1 MVGRVFGG
9 GHFFFNLGFFLMGE
23 GELVLLVFSGGLG
36 FEVLGCFGE
45 GERGREGGKDGEL
58 ETGRIDRRMVPG
70 D

>member
-1 MVGRVFGG
+1 
-9 GHFFFNLGFFLMGE
+9 MGE
-23 GELVLLVFSGGLG
+23 GGLVLLVFSGGLG
-36 FEVLGCFGE
+36 FEVLGCVGE